1 MVQLGNQCKTQGYSF
16 NEIFEFQIQYYFLS
30 SNNLFQIIIR
40 GNRKVLRTTRD
51 GEYWRLLVPGNYQM
65 VVRANG
71 YAPSEPIPVTVT
83 QNGPVIKNVTLRRN

>member
-1 MVQLGNQCKTQGYSF
+1 MVQLDNQCKTQGYI
-16 NEIFEFQIQYYFLS
+16 IFDDNSEFHVPYVVFFYYS
-30 SNNLFQIIIR
+30 FQIIIR

-71 YAPSEPIPVTVT
+71 YAPSDPIPVTVT